1 MTISRDKAIVVCLLI
16 ALLVVAGC
24 AAPAPQSQP
33 AETQPTTEAQAQPA
47 ESQPTTAP
55 AAEPAATGEPVEGG
69 TITIPIIDDP
79 TFNPHH
85 PNHFVESVMVTR
97 VLFNGLT
104 KPGKDLKPSPDLA
117 ADWEVSDDGLTWT
130 FMLRDDVTWHDGEPF
145 TADDVV
151 FTFQDVVL
159 DPDVGAGT
167 SRNFAQVESVEKV
180 DDYTVRFNLKEPF
193 ASLPAYLGYNA
204 GILPEHILAGTDV
217 MANTDFN
224 KQNPVGTGAF
234 KLAEYVSGQ
243 NVRLVRND
251 DYFLGKPHLD
261 AIVYEIIPEVN
272 TQIAELLAGTLD
284 LMIVD
289 NPSTVERL
297 EQDEDIRI
305 ETTSQVNYFWVAPNT
320 TQERFQDKRV
330 RQALSYAVDR
340 DAMIQ
345 ALYRGYA
352 TPATGPISPALSF
365 YYTDDVMTYSYDPEK
380 AKELLREAGWEENS
394 SGVFEKNGE
403 PLALTITV
411 PRTGVFEQLGALLQ
425 QYYKD
430 IGIDADLLA
439 LEFNTFVSEALLPR
453 KFDVMAGWWITPPDP
468 DVFPYYHSSAAEG
481 GNNVPM
487 YANDRLDELLV
498 EGLQKSDPEER
509 RAVYQEIQR
518 LLAEEVPYI
527 FLWYPQEIRAVN
539 KNLKGIPEIGY
550 RDALQYTDE
559 WYLEQ

>member
-1 MTISRDKAIVVCLLI
+1 MTIVRDKAIVTVLLVALLI
-16 ALLVVAGC
+16 VAGC
-24 AAPAPQSQP
+24 AAPAPEVQP
-33 AETQPTTEAQAQPA
+33 VETQPTAAAEAQPA
-47 ESQPTTAP
+47 EAEPSPEL
-55 AAEPAATGEPVEGG
+55 AAEPAAGEPVEGG
-69 TITIPIIDDP
+69 TVTIPIIDDP

-104 KPGKDLKPSPDLA
+104 KPGKDLAPSPDLA
-117 ADWEVSDDGLTWT
+117 ADWETSEDGLTWT
-130 FMLRDDVTWHDGEPF
+130 FMLRDDVTWHDGEAF

-167 SRNFAQVESVEKV
+167 SSNFGLVDSVEKV
-180 DDYTVRFNLKEPF
+180 DDYTVQFNLSEPF

-234 KLAEYVSGQ
+234 QLDEYVSGQ

-251 DYFLGKPHLD
+251 DYFVGEPHLD
-261 AIVYEIIPEVN
+261 AIVYEIIPEIN
-272 TQIAELLAGTLD
+272 TQIAQLLAGSLD
-284 LMIVD
+284 LMILD
-289 NPSTVERL
+289 NPATVERL

-305 ETTSQVNYFWVAPNT
+305 ETTSQVNYFWVAPNM
-320 TQERFQDKRV
+320 TQERFQDARV

-340 DAMIQ
+340 ESMIQ
-345 ALYRGYA
+345 ALYGGYA
-352 TPATGPISPALSF
+352 TPATGPISPALGF
-365 YYTDDVMTYSYDPEK
+365 YYTDDVMTYSYDPEQ
-380 AKELLREAGWEENS
+380 AQELLREAGWEQNS
-394 SGVFEKNGE
+394 EGIFEKDGE
-403 PLALTITV
+403 PLAFAITV
-411 PRTGVFEQLGALLQ
+411 PRTGVFEQLAALLQ

-430 IGIDADLLA
+430 IGLDVDLRV
-439 LEFNTFVSEALLPR
+439 LEFNTFVSEALVPR
-453 KFDVMAGWWITPPDP
+453 DFDVMAGWWITPPDP
-468 DVFPYYHSSAAEG
+468 DIFPYYHSSAAEG

-487 YANDRLDELLV
+487 VDNERLDELLV
-498 EGLQKSDPEER
+498 EGLEASDSEER
-509 RAVYQEIQR
+509 QDVYHEMQE

-539 KNLKGIPEIGY
+539 KNLMGIPDIGY

>member
-1 MTISRDKAIVVCLLI
+1 MTIVRDKAIAIVLFI

-24 AAPAPQSQP
+24 AAPAPQGQP
-33 AETQPTTEAQAQPA
+33 EPAQPTSEAEAQPA
-47 ESQPTTAP
+47 EAEPTP
-55 AAEPAATGEPVEGG
+55 MAAEEPVAGEPVEGG

-97 VLFNGLT
+97 VMFNGLT
-104 KPGKDLKPSPDLA
+104 KPGKDLAPSPDLA
-117 ADWEVSDDGLTWT
+117 ADWETSEDGLTWT

-151 FTFQDVVL
+151 FTFEDVVL

-167 SRNFAQVESVEKV
+167 SRNFGLVESVEKV
-180 DDYTVRFNLKEPF
+180 DDYTVQFNLSEPF

-234 KLAEYVSGQ
+234 QLAEYNAGE

-251 DYFLGKPHLD
+251 DYFVGQPHLD
-261 AIVYEIIPEVN
+261 ALVYEIIPEVN
-272 TQIAELLAGTLD
+272 TQIAQLLAGALD

-289 NPSTVERL
+289 NPATVERL

-305 ETTSQVNYFWVAPNT
+305 ETTSQVNYFWVATNM
-320 TQERFQDKRV
+320 TQERFQDVRV
-330 RQALSYAVDR
+330 RQALAYAVDR
-340 DAMIQ
+340 ESMIQ
-345 ALYRGYA
+345 ALYGGYA
-352 TPATGPISPALSF
+352 TPATGPISPALGF
-365 YYTDDVMTYSYDPEK
+365 YYTDDVQTYAYDPEQ
-380 AKELLREAGWEENS
+380 AMELLREAGWEQNS
-394 SGVFEKNGE
+394 EGIFEMGGE

-411 PRTGVFEQLGALLQ
+411 PRTGVFEQLAALIQ

-430 IGIDADLLA
+430 IGIDAELRV
-439 LEFNTFVSEALLPR
+439 LEFNTFVSEALVPR
-453 KFDVMAGWWITPPDP
+453 DFDVMAGWWITPPDP
-468 DVFPYYHSSAAEG
+468 DIFPYYHSSAAQG

-487 YANDRLDELLV
+487 VANDQLDQLLV
-498 EGLQKSDPEER
+498 EGLEKSDPGER
-509 RAVYQEIQR
+509 QAVYHQIQG

-539 KNLKGIPEIGY
+539 KNLHGIPDIGY